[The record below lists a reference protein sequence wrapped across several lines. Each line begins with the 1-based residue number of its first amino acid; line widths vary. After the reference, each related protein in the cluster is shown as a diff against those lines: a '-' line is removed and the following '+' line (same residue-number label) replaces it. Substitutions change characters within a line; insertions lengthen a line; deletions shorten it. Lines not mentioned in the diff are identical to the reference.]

1 MVSERLYRP
10 FDESTRTGWQLE
22 VTADGRLS
30 RRHWLRLSAAGLAG
44 SGLLGQISLH
54 AEELKKQRRGCILVW
69 LGGGPSQ
76 LETWDPKPGTANGG
90 QTKAISTAVPGVA
103 IAEYWPRIAQSL
115 GEWAVIRSMTNKE
128 GAHDRAS
135 YQLHTG
141 RRPTGALKF
150 PNIGSVVAEQLG
162 DRAAELPNFVSI
174 GPTVGSGFLGV
185 HAQPFVVNRPGALP
199 DNVARDVPRERLDRR
214 LAQLKQQNDEFA
226 ALGAK
231 HLTTEQQ
238 GLYVQGTRM
247 MLSDRLK
254 AFQLD
259 DESASTRDA
268 YGRSGFGQGLLVAR
282 RLIEAGVPFIEARRD
297 GWDHHQKIYDSLP
310 KLAAEVDQGLSALVA
325 DLRQRGLLERT
336 LVVCM
341 GEFGRTPKLNPRA
354 GRDHWPKTFGMLL
367 AGAGIAGG
375 RVVGKTTADGS
386 DVAEQPVTVEDL
398 FQTMCHAIGL
408 DPSAELISPQGRPL
422 KIVDGGS
429 VIAGLVG
436 TS

>member
-1 MVSERLYRP
+1 MSEPIGIVSAA
-10 FDESTRTGWQLE
+10 DETCWQLQ
-22 VTADGRLS
+22 VAADGRLS
-30 RRHWLRLSAAGLAG
+30 RRRWLRLSSAALAG

-54 AEELKKQRRGCILVW
+54 AGEIKQQRRACILVW

-103 IAEYWPRIAQSL
+103 IAEYWPGIAKSL
-115 GEWAVIRSMTNKE
+115 GDWAVIRSMTNKE

-162 DRAAELPNFVSI
+162 DHGAELPNFVSI

-199 DNVARDVPRERLDRR
+199 DNVAGDVPRERLDRR

-231 HLTTEQQ
+231 HLAKEQQ
-238 GLYVQGTRM
+238 GLYAQGTRM
-247 MLSDRLK
+247 MLSNRLK

-259 DESASTRDA
+259 DESAATRDA

-297 GWDHHQKIYDSLP
+297 GWDNHQKIYDALP
-310 KLAAEVDQGLSALVA
+310 KLASEVDQGLAALVA
-325 DLRQRGLLERT
+325 DLKYRGLLERT
-336 LVVCM
+336 LVVCL
-341 GEFGRTPKLNPRA
+341 GEFGRTPKLNPRV
-354 GRDHWPKTFGMLL
+354 GRDHWPKTFSLLL

-398 FQTMCHAIGL
+398 FQTMCQAIRL

-429 VIAGLVG
+429 VIPGLVG
-436 TS
+436 ST